1 LTFFAIFEKPYESWK
16 ITTCPLAQ
24 PTVKGRKGF
33 MQKGICPKCGSTE
46 VYMRESALNID
57 GSSLTLTTS
66 LFGKA
71 FALDC
76 YVCLDCRYVEMYAAE
91 NSSTLIGKRK
101 SLGKAIRQSS
111 KWRLV

>member
-1 LTFFAIFEKPYESWK
+1 
-16 ITTCPLAQ
+16 
-24 PTVKGRKGF
+24 
-33 MQKGICPKCGSTE
+33 MQNGKCSKCGSSE
-46 VYMRESALNID
+46 VYMRENALNID
-57 GSSLTLTTS
+57 GSSLALTTS

-91 NSSTLIGKRK
+91 NSSALFGKRK
-101 SLGKAIRQSS
+101 SLGKAIRQNS